1 MGVFM
6 EKKLVK
12 YALLALLASYLAKS
26 LILGAGLNEVLLV
39 AILSALISFSET
51 KLSNKKTIELQNQLD
66 ELTNHN
72 KEQDKSIDDLKSSI
86 VSVKVSSGI
95 RGLTR

>member
-1 MGVFM
+1 M